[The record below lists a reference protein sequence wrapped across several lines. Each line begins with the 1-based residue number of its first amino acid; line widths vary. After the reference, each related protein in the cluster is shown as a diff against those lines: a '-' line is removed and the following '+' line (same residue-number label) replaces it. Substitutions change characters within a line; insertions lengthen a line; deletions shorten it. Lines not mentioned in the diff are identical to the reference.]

1 MKSMLISCIQDS
13 KRLLTNALF
22 WVLTGTLAVIV
33 LVVDLALP
41 KEMAMEPVQL
51 LTWNAPADLAFG
63 TPAQSEQAL
72 LDAVKQD
79 GAVGFEF
86 KDDGLTVVH
95 PGYAEQSL
103 NVFVLELEQM
113 MHGGV
118 INNVNTVSLDETAK
132 EIPFNLRLT
141 PIFICFEAL
150 MVGFILGGALM
161 LAEKQDGTVRVLR
174 VSPYGAAK
182 YVISKT
188 VLFSLI
194 GTLYASLICVLTV
207 GFAVNWGAFLLLS
220 FFGTALFT
228 MIGLAYTT
236 PFHDMSGWFFSMVIL
251 LSVNML
257 PVISYSSPSFT
268 PFWMRLIPSYPILLA
283 YRSALFGGSVDP
295 VYTVSVIAAWGVV
308 SYLLAYWLIAK
319 KHLKGASA

>member
-1 MKSMLISCIQDS
+1 VKSMLISCVQDL

-22 WVLTGTLAVIV
+22 WVLTATLAVIV

-41 KEMAMEPVQL
+41 KKMATPSAQL

-63 TPAQSEQAL
+63 SPAQSEQAL
-72 LDAVKQD
+72 RDAVRQD
-79 GAVGFEF
+79 SAVGFVFGE
-86 KDDGLTVVH
+86 DGLTVVH

-103 NVFVLELEQM
+103 NVFVLELERM
-113 MHGGV
+113 TRGGATADV
-118 INNVNTVSLDETAK
+118 RIVSLDETAK
-132 EIPFNLRLT
+132 AIPFNLRLT
-141 PIFICFEAL
+141 PVFVCFEAL

-161 LAEKQDGTVRVLR
+161 LAEKQDGTVRALR
-174 VSPYGAAK
+174 VSPFGPAK

-188 VLFSLI
+188 ILFSLI

-207 GFAVNWGAFLLLS
+207 GFTVNWGAFLPLS
-220 FFGTALFT
+220 FFGTAVFT

-268 PFWMRLIPSYPILLA
+268 PFWMRLIPSYPILMA
-283 YRSALFGGSVDP
+283 YRSAMFGGSLDLN
-295 VYTVSVIAAWGVV
+295 YTVIAIAVWCAIA
-308 SYLLAYWLIAK
+308 YLLAHWFVAK
-319 KHLKGASA
+319 KHLKGAGA